1 MEMSFLNILVG
12 FDLEIQTI
20 PLDMLLPSKKVP
32 DGAMSSRKFAQI
44 KASIQE
50 VGLIEP
56 LSVSKPDPYKDEY
69 LLLDGHMRV
78 LVLKE
83 LGETEVPCLLA
94 KDDETYTYNNR
105 INRLST
111 IQEHFMLRRA
121 IDRGVS
127 KERLARAFNLDIR
140 SIDKRVNL
148 LEGVTAGAVVLLRD
162 QQFNPEVARVLRKM
176 RPERQVE
183 AVELMIAANAITV
196 TYAEAMLNATPP
208 EQLAENRPPKLK
220 PVVTPEQMAKLE
232 REMDKVQ
239 GQYQMV
245 AQTYGADLLHLT
257 VAKGYLSRLLANQ
270 GVKRYLN
277 QHQPEILT
285 EFEFIVETAAI
296 EEAAVE
302 LMTEQES
309 RANEAGKN
317 VDETTAEPTPMTAR
331 PRGGLVIPFVEAA

>member
-1 MEMSFLNILVG
+1 MVG

-44 KASIQE
+44 KAS
-50 VGLIEP
+50 
-56 LSVSKPDPYKDEY
+56 
-69 LLLDGHMRV
+69 
-78 LVLKE
+78 
-83 LGETEVPCLLA
+83 
-94 KDDETYTYNNR
+94 
-105 INRLST
+105 
-111 IQEHFMLRRA
+111 
-121 IDRGVS
+121 
-127 KERLARAFNLDIR
+127 
-140 SIDKRVNL
+140 
-148 LEGVTAGAVVLLRD
+148 
-162 QQFNPEVARVLRKM
+162 
-176 RPERQVE
+176 
-183 AVELMIAANAITV
+183 
-196 TYAEAMLNATPP
+196 MLNATPP

-220 PVVTPEQMAKLE
+220 PAVTPEQMAKLE

-277 QHQPEILT
+277 QHQPKILT